1 MGNKLF
7 KAMVI
12 GVLAV
17 SPTEGVRLSLT
28 EGLRYAILE
37 KDTTR
42 KGNHFN
48 TISLYSFMMTF

>member
-7 KAMVI
+7 KSMVI

-17 SPTEGVRLSLT
+17 SQTEGIRLSLT
-28 EGLRYAILE
+28 EGLRYVILE

-48 TISLYSFMMTF
+48 IISLYSFIMTF